1 MKFLTEELINQ
12 IPPLYATENESDPIV
27 HVKLFTPDSNWSW
40 YIIEYDI
47 ESRTAFGYVCGLENE
62 LGYFSMDEI
71 EDVRGSMGLEV
82 ERDKSFSSMRLSEL
96 KSDLT
101 LQS

>member
-1 MKFLTEELINQ
+1 MKILTKEIIEKL
-12 IPPLYATENESDPIV
+12 PPLYATENESDPLV

-40 YIIEYDI
+40 YIIEYDT

-71 EDVRGSMGLEV
+71 ESVRGSMGLEV
-82 ERDKSFSSMRLSEL
+82 ERDISFSSMNLSEL
-96 KSDLT
+96 KKQLKV
-101 LQS
+101 